1 MADTMN
7 YYEYLAISPKAGP
20 GEVLRASR
28 RMARTTHPDAGG
40 SAEAF
45 RITQQVADTLRN
57 PQARAGYDL
66 MMANGMAPTVTI
78 PKREPSPM
86 AARLQTKVR
95 STYFPSQVT
104 DPIFEFAL

>member
-1 MADTMN
+1 MATEMN
-7 YYEYLAISPKAGP
+7 YYDYLAISPKAGP

-28 RMARTTHPDAGG
+28 RMARTTHPDTGG
-40 SAEAF
+40 SPEAF

-57 PQARAGYDL
+57 PKARAGYDL
-66 MMANGMAPTVTI
+66 MMANGMAPTVTV

-86 AARLQTKVR
+86 MAKLQAKVR
-95 STYFPSQVT
+95 AAYFPSAVT